1 MEELLE
7 RLEILEEFEENR
19 CNSLTQLCDS
29 LKMAGIADT
38 KATLIGMMIS
48 NLIRSEM
55 NLVLELKKMD
65 E

>member
-1 MEELLE
+1 MAEL
-7 RLEILEEFEENR
+7 LEEFEEDR

-55 NLVLELKKMD
+55 NLTLEQNKL
-65 E
+65 EE